1 MEHDISDENLNISDV
16 IEVIK
21 TTDPGFVE
29 SNGHMDQDKMEIN
42 RKHMAQPYVEI
53 VEQPASK
60 SLRFRYECE
69 GRSAGSIPGVN
80 STPENKTFPTIRIV
94 GYKGR
99 AVVVVSCVT
108 KDLPYRPHPHNLV
121 GKEACKQGICT
132 LEITS
137 DNMTVTFANL
147 GIQCVKK
154 KDIEEALKIREEIR
168 VDPFRTGFEH
178 RKQPTSIDLNAVRL
192 CFQVFLEGTRKGKFT
207 HPLQPVVS
215 DPIFD
220 KKAMSDLSINHLS
233 HNRAPSCGGMKM
245 ILLCEKVAKED
256 IQVRFFEEKNGHVI
270 WEGYGDFAPTDVH
283 KQTAIVFKTPS
294 FRLLQIEEPVQIY
307 IQLKRPSDGVTS
319 EPHPFEMSP
328 LDTGSSESLKRKRQK
343 FDNSPN
349 AILLRGLQA
358 EAQKSAAEAAYQ
370 NAQYYNIIK
379 PEPVEA
385 GPLPFGRYTTNLGS
399 YSLQSQPQ
407 TQSQPQLQST
417 PQQQLPLQSQPL
429 SNLQTLRPQVS
440 PGRATSPMEYGSYNL
455 KYFNVTFVLFIILN
469 LTPLILDLS
478 YRPQVSPCRTASPME
493 YNSYNPL
500 LAQTHLSP
508 SYQPSSSNMTQQPS
522 VGISVPEQYSFLQES
537 NLSNT
542 DQMILSKV
550 TSKHLNTGLEP
561 IYNNGNLDKIDLATD
576 LGINQQYF
584 DLTLNTAGLG
594 EFETFDTE
602 LSTNLLSGLSISE
615 DLKEEGNDNV
625 KLETDNVGEN
635 NMTDSYTNI
644 TKNTIQE
651 LCDLNDI
658 YRHNKNDDT

>member
-29 SNGHMDQDKMEIN
+29 SNGHMDQEKMEVD

-69 GRSAGSIPGVN
+69 GRSAGSIPGIN

-256 IQVRFFEEKNGHVI
+256 IQVRFFEEKNGHVF

-294 FRLLQIEEPVQIY
+294 YRVLQIEEPVQIY
-307 IQLKRPSDGVTS
+307 IQLKRPSDGVIS

-343 FDNSPN
+343 FDNNPN

-358 EAQKSAAEAAYQ
+358 EAQKNAAEAAYQ
-370 NAQYYNIIK
+370 NIQYFNIIK
-379 PEPVEA
+379 PEPVETR
-385 GPLPFGRYTTNLGS
+385 PLSFGRYTTTNLGS
-399 YSLQSQPQ
+399 YSLQSQSQLQTQPQ
-407 TQSQPQLQST
+407 TQSPSKLQPQPQPQPQLQSP
-417 PQQQLPLQSQPL
+417 PQPQLPLQSQPL

-440 PGRATSPMEYGSYNL
+440 PGRAASPMEYGLYNL
-455 KYFNVTFVLFIILN
+455 K
-469 LTPLILDLS
+469 
-478 YRPQVSPCRTASPME
+478 PQVSPCQTASPME

-500 LAQTHLSP
+500 LTQTHLPP
-508 SYQPSSSNMTQQPS
+508 SYQPLSSNMTQQPS
-522 VGISVPEQYSFLQES
+522 VGISAPEQYSFLPES

-542 DQMILSKV
+542 EQMILSKV
-550 TSKHLNTGLEP
+550 TPKQLNTGLEP
-561 IYNNGNLDKIDLATD
+561 IYDNGDLDKINIATD

-584 DLTLNTAGLG
+584 DLTLNTVGLG
-594 EFETFDTE
+594 EFETFDAE
-602 LSTNLLSGLSISE
+602 LSTSLLSGLSISE
-615 DLKEEGNDNV
+615 DLKDEGNENV

-644 TKNTIQE
+644 TKNTIKE

-658 YRHNKNDDT
+658 YRHNKSDDT

>member
-29 SNGHMDQDKMEIN
+29 SNGHMDQEKMEVD

-69 GRSAGSIPGVN
+69 GRSAGSIPGIN

-256 IQVRFFEEKNGHVI
+256 IQVRFFEEKNGHVF

-294 FRLLQIEEPVQIY
+294 YRILQIEEPVQIY
-307 IQLKRPSDGVTS
+307 IQLKRPSDGVIS

-343 FDNSPN
+343 FDNNPN

-358 EAQKSAAEAAYQ
+358 EAQKNAAEAAYQ
-370 NAQYYNIIK
+370 NIQYFNIIK
-379 PEPVEA
+379 PEPVET
-385 GPLPFGRYTTNLGS
+385 GPLSFGTYTTNLGS
-399 YSLQSQPQ
+399 YSLQSQSQLQTQPQ
-407 TQSQPQLQST
+407 TQSPSKLQPQPQLQPQLQS
-417 PQQQLPLQSQPL
+417 PSQPQLPLQSQPL
-429 SNLQTLRPQVS
+429 SNLQILRPQVS
-440 PGRATSPMEYGSYNL
+440 PGRAASPMEYGSYNL
-455 KYFNVTFVLFIILN
+455 K
-469 LTPLILDLS
+469 
-478 YRPQVSPCRTASPME
+478 PQVSPCQTASPME
-493 YNSYNPL
+493 YNSYNPIL
-500 LAQTHLSP
+500 TQTHLPP

-522 VGISVPEQYSFLQES
+522 VGISAPEQYSFLPES

-542 DQMILSKV
+542 EQMLLSKV
-550 TSKHLNTGLEP
+550 TSKQLNTGLEP
-561 IYNNGNLDKIDLATD
+561 IYDNGDLSKINIATD

-584 DLTLNTAGLG
+584 DLTLNTVGLG
-594 EFETFDTE
+594 EFETFDAE
-602 LSTNLLSGLSISE
+602 LSTSLLSGLSISE
-615 DLKEEGNDNV
+615 DLKDEENENV

-658 YRHNKNDDT
+658 YRHNKSDDT